1 MNNPPS
7 LKTIPKHVAI
17 IMDGNGRWAQKK
29 GLPRVFGHEEGVK
42 RVREIVQ
49 ASVKFGIKI
58 LTLYSFSTE
67 NWKRPPKEVDFLLT
81 LFKHAFEGEIKDFLK
96 KQGIRAKVIGRRDEK
111 IKSILKEIE
120 LFENETKKGKILDLN
135 IALNYGGRK
144 EIVDSFKNI
153 LEKGICDPSL
163 INEKIVNDNLYL
175 SNVIDPDILIRT
187 GGEMRLSN
195 FLLWE
200 MAYTEL
206 YFTKVLWPDF
216 KEKELKKALKN
227 FAKRER
233 KFGRVRIDAK
243 I

>member
-1 MNNPPS
+1 MSNFSS
-7 LKTIPKHVAI
+7 LETIPEHVAI

-29 GLPRVFGHEEGVK
+29 GLPRVFGHKEGVR

-49 ASVKFGIKI
+49 ASIKFGIKI

-67 NWKRPPKEVDFLLT
+67 NWGRPPKEIDFLLT
-81 LFKHAFEGEIKDFLK
+81 LFKRTFEGEIEDLK

-111 IKSILKEIE
+111 IKPILKEIE
-120 LFENETKKGKILDLN
+120 LLENETKKGKILDLN

-144 EIVDSFKNI
+144 EIIDSFKNI
-153 LEKGICDPSL
+153 LKKGICDLSL
-163 INEKIVNDNLYL
+163 INEKVVNDNLYL
-175 SNVIDPDILIRT
+175 SNVRDPDMLIRT

-216 KEKELKKALKN
+216 KKEEFEKALKN

-233 KFGRVRIDAK
+233 KFGRVKTNAK